1 MSALGSIRGMPTVL
15 LVEDEDAIALP
26 LTRHLEREGF
36 SVTRAADL
44 ATARERL
51 AATPDVV
58 LLDLMLPDGDGR
70 DLCHEIRAVSNVPIL
85 MLTARAEVADRVLGL
100 AIGADDYIPKPFA
113 AAEVVARIQAILRR
127 RTAALDDDRE
137 DDAPIAIGRVRLD
150 PRTRSVTVDGVAVG
164 LAPREFDLLRHLMA
178 NAGRVLRR
186 EDIMD
191 AVWDPNWFG
200 STKTLDVHVA
210 WLRRK
215 IEPDPAA
222 PRYIITARGVGF
234 RFATPGDLE
243 P

>member
-1 MSALGSIRGMPTVL
+1 MTLVL
-15 LVEDEDAIALP
+15 LVEDEEAIAAP
-26 LTRHLEREGF
+26 LARHLEREGF
-36 SVTRAADL
+36 SVSRARDL
-44 ATARERL
+44 AAARAQL
-51 AATPDVV
+51 AASTPDVV

-70 DLCHEIRAVSNVPIL
+70 DLCHEVRATSSVPIL

-127 RTAALDDDRE
+127 RDMAPGDAE
-137 DDAPIAIGRVRLD
+137 DDAPIAIGRVALD
-150 PRTRSVTVDGVAVG
+150 PRTRSVTVEGRPIG

-222 PRYIITARGVGF
+222 PCYIITARGVGF
-234 RFATPGDLE
+234 RFATPEDLTT
-243 P
+243 